1 MPAFVSQG
9 LDQVETQAPDVKS
22 TEYPRVF
29 DEDGFSIDIVPS
41 TKYYQSYDRDGHALI
56 YSATEWEC
64 EYWSRRYL
72 KARQEGSW
80 EDEARTLNSGIVA
93 GKL

>member
-29 DEDGFSIDIVPS
+29 DEDGFSIDIVPMVTLSSIPPLNGSVS
-41 TKYYQSYDRDGHALI
+41 TGHAG
-56 YSATEWEC
+56 T
-64 EYWSRRYL
+64 
-72 KARQEGSW
+72 
-80 EDEARTLNSGIVA
+80 
-93 GKL
+93 